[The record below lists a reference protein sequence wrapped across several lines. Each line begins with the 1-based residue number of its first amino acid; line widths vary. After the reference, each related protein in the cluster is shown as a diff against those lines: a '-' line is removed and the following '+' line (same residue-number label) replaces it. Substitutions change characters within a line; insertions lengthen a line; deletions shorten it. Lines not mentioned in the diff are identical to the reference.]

1 MALSDWTLY
10 RVDYEDG
17 ISVHTHALD
26 VAMAVEKAGRLRV
39 EHQPWLFQNLPP
51 VERVE
56 VVR

>member
-17 ISVHTHALD
+17 IAVHTHALD
-26 VAMAVEKAGRLRV
+26 VAMAVEKADRMRV
-39 EHQPWLFQNLPP
+39 EHQPHLFQNVPA
-51 VERVE
+51 VEKVE